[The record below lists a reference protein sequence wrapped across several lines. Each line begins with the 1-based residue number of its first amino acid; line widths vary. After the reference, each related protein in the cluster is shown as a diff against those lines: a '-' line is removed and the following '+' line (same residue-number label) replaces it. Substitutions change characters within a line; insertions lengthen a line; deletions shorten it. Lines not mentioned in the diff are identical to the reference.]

1 MPPFPSAASLTIPRP
16 SCLPL
21 AEESTYEGTGAPQVL
36 GPAPVRPTYREKHLL
51 QGCGENSLIN
61 WARLVWKI
69 TTPEGML
76 VVRGSAICEVAL

>member
-1 MPPFPSAASLTIPRP
+1 MPPFPSAASLMIPRP

-36 GPAPVRPTYREKHLL
+36 GPAPVWPAYREKHLL